1 MKSINVRLLTFLA
14 AVLIIGY
21 SYGQEEKSYQG
32 YAVHEDVVKPSK
44 MAQYEAVAKEFTNLM
59 NQYRDKVDGLGYLCA
74 TTDDLRYM
82 FVWPIDKMADLDNN
96 PIGEV
101 REKVG
106 AEKFDEMMA
115 RMDECYDKHFT
126 YTLTLD
132 KNMSY
137 MPEGISQTT
146 EGMNYREY
154 HYYYTT
160 PSMMGKLAKAGKAIR
175 DYHAEKNSPAR
186 YRIYRSGMGTTDAF
200 FMVAISGKDPADM
213 AKKQQEMMS
222 KFGPEYQAL
231 LQDALKY
238 STRYEKQTGWI
249 RPDLSVAQTPV
260 TKKK

>member
-1 MKSINVRLLTFLA
+1 MKSINTRLLSFFA
-14 AVLIIGY
+14 AVLILGY

-44 MAQYEAVAKEFTNLM
+44 MAQYEAVAKEFTELM
-59 NQYRDKVDGLGYLCA
+59 NKYKNEVDGLQYLCA
-74 TTDDLRYM
+74 STDDLRYL
-82 FVWPIDKMADLDNN
+82 FVWPIDNMADLDKN
-96 PIGEV
+96 PVGEV

-106 AEKFDEMMA
+106 AEKFDKIMA

-132 KNMSY
+132 KKMSY
-137 MPEGISQTT
+137 MPEGISQTQ

-160 PSMMGKLAKAGKAIR
+160 PSMMKKLADAGMEIKK
-175 DYHAEKNSPAR
+175 YHEKNDSGAN
-186 YRIYRSGMGTTDAF
+186 YRIYRSGMGTSDAF
-200 FMVAISGKDPADM
+200 FMVAISAKDPADM
-213 AKKQQEMMS
+213 AQRQQSMMA
-222 KFGPEYQAL
+222 KLGPEYQTL
-231 LQDALKY
+231 LQNALKY

-249 RPDLSVAQTPV
+249 RPDLSVAQSPV